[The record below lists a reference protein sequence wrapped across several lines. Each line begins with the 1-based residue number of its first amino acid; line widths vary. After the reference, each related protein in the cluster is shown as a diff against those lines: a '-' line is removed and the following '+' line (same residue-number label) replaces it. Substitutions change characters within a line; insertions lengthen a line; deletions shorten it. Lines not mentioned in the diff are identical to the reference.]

1 FIFQD
6 FDMSKELTVTSF
18 YEQLD
23 FFFEKFVVTNILES
37 INELKLDEKK
47 YIMREMKK
55 IINTKIIIKAESY
68 FGFPSPSEVIFPD
81 FMKQYLRENQNVKER
96 TIKYRSYLR

>member
-1 FIFQD
+1 MISIYDNQIGFIFQD
-6 FDMSKELTVTSF
+6 FDMSKELTVTTF

-55 IINTKIIIKAESY
+55 IINSKKRY
-68 FGFPSPSEVIFPD
+68 
-81 FMKQYLRENQNVKER
+81 QNTVGM
-96 TIKYRSYLR
+96 LFVPAVFF